1 MGCCIP
7 FRRLP
12 QGRLRLR
19 PPPVSLFTEVDD
31 PRWSQARL
39 YGLENILRMATWPS
53 SAVPTMCCR
62 SRATQSQ
69 LHEAVAET
77 FAVELA
83 EGFEGCDHDRHKTV
97 NKNYGRIGT
106 RRGWALGTPEYRRYV
121 DSDEA

>member
-1 MGCCIP
+1 
-7 FRRLP
+7 
-12 QGRLRLR
+12 
-19 PPPVSLFTEVDD
+19 
-31 PRWSQARL
+31 
-39 YGLENILRMATWPS
+39 MATWPS